1 MTLDPIDH
9 YQLPREAVQ
18 AAVKLLWDKRS
29 MLPENSE
36 EIVEDVLCAAI
47 PHLGAGKAKA
57 SLSEFLESVKLVR
70 ETESASVNAEWV
82 EVCITNVLR
91 YLDTVS

>member
-1 MTLDPIDH
+1 MNEIERH
-9 YQLPREAVQ
+9 QLPPEAVQ

-47 PHLGAGKAKA
+47 PHLDRI
-57 SLSEFLESVKLVR
+57 V
-70 ETESASVNAEWV
+70 V
-82 EVCITNVLR
+82 EVGDELARKLASAPGIDPMRSLILER
-91 YLDTVS
+91 WRIASHPSRHKQGI

>member
-1 MTLDPIDH
+1 MTEVEH
-9 YQLPREAVQ
+9 YQLPPEAVQ

-47 PHLGAGKAKA
+47 PHLDRI
-57 SLSEFLESVKLVR
+57 V
-70 ETESASVNAEWV
+70 V
-82 EVCITNVLR
+82 EVGDELARKLANAPGIDPMRSLVLER
-91 YLDTVS
+91 WQMAAHSSRQIPGI

>member
-1 MTLDPIDH
+1 MNKIDH
-9 YQLPREAVQ
+9 YQLPPEAVQ

-47 PHLGAGKAKA
+47 PYLDRI
-57 SLSEFLESVKLVR
+57 V
-70 ETESASVNAEWV
+70 V
-82 EVCITNVLR
+82 EVGDDLARELANAPGIDPMRSIILER
-91 YLDTVS
+91 WRIAAHPSR